1 MSSQDPKDP
10 AAISQAVAERGLPTL
25 DDQLGPAEP
34 LSLSAQQALVAAAL
48 DAAFPLPS
56 AAGPAAQPASG
67 TRLWARRGF
76 LLGGAAAILGTGT
89 ALWLRSKGPSIQPA
103 GQDRAIAPSPA
114 HGTSSPDASE
124 PVTPD
129 AGTAAG
135 SSSTATPD
143 AEASTDASSV
153 TRPAAKKASEASDL
167 LQRANERRRQQRFA
181 EATAL
186 YQQIIR
192 RYPRSD
198 AAYVARVSAAMLY
211 VERLRDPQRA
221 QRLFQ
226 AALVQQPRGPLSEEA
241 RWGLAE
247 SFRALGQPAQERT
260 ALKDFLLHHPQALV
274 RSQAERRLQL
284 LERP

>member
-10 AAISQAVAERGLPTL
+10 AAILQAVKERGLPTL
-25 DDQLGPAEP
+25 DDQPGPAEP
-34 LSLSAQQALVAAAL
+34 LSMSAQQALVAAAL

-56 AAGPAAQPASG
+56 AAGTAVQPESVP
-67 TRLWARRGF
+67 RLWARRRF
-76 LLGGAAAILGTGT
+76 LLGGAAAIIGTGA
-89 ALWLRSKGPSIQPA
+89 ALWQRSKGPPSRSA
-103 GQDRAIAPSPA
+103 GLDRAITPSTA
-114 HGTSSPDASE
+114 RGSASPDAAE
-124 PVTPD
+124 PITPD

-135 SSSTATPD
+135 SPSTATLD
-143 AEASTDASSV
+143 AEAATDASSV
-153 TRPAAKKASEASDL
+153 ARPAAKKASEASDL

-181 EATAL
+181 EAVAL
-186 YQQIIR
+186 YLQIIR
-192 RYPRSD
+192 RYPRSE

-226 AALVQQPRGPLSEEA
+226 AALVQQPRGPLNEEA

-247 SFRALGQPAQERT
+247 SYRALGQRAQERA